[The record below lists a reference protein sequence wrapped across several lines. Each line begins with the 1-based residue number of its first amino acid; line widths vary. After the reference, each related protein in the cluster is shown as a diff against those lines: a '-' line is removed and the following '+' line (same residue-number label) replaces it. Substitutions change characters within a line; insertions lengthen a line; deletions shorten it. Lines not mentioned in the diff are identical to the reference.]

1 MRKWMLV
8 FAAGALGA
16 LVSSLAMWLAG
27 RYGLTQAMGV
37 RLAPALSAHWLYP
50 RIVWGGL
57 WGFLFLLPLFGGRWI
72 LKSAV
77 LALIVTLVQLFVIYP
92 YTTRYGVAGLEL
104 GMLMP
109 LAVYIFA
116 FIWALT
122 AAISLRLA

>member
-1 MRKWMLV
+1 MLV

-16 LVSSLAMWLAG
+16 LVSALAMWLAG
-27 RYGLTQAMGV
+27 RYGLPQSMGV
-37 RLAPALSAHWLYP
+37 RWAPALSADWLYP

-57 WGFLFLLPLFGGRWI
+57 WGFLFLLPLFGSRWL

-77 LALIVTLVQLFVIYP
+77 LALIVSLIQLFVIFP
-92 YTTRYGVAGLEL
+92 YTTSYGVAGLEL

-109 LAVYIFA
+109 VLVYILA
-116 FIWALT
+116 FVWALV

>member
-1 MRKWMLV
+1 MRRWMLV

-16 LVSSLAMWLAG
+16 LVSALAMWLAG
-27 RYGLTQAMGV
+27 RYGITQAMGV
-37 RLAPALSAHWLYP
+37 RWAPALSAHWLYP

-57 WGFLFLLPLFGGRWI
+57 WGFLFLLPLFGSRWL

-77 LALIVTLVQLFVIYP
+77 LALIVSLIQLFVIFP
-92 YTTRYGVAGLEL
+92 YTTTYGVAGLEL

-109 LAVYIFA
+109 VVVYAFA
-116 FIWALT
+116 FIWALA

>member
-1 MRKWMLV
+1 MLV

-92 YTTRYGVAGLEL
+92 YTTHYGVAGLEL

>member
-1 MRKWMLV
+1 MKKWLLV

-16 LVSSLAMWLAG
+16 LVSALAMWLAG

-77 LALIVTLVQLFVIYP
+77 LALIVTLIQLFVIYP

-109 LAVYIFA
+109 LVVYIFA
-116 FIWALT
+116 FIWALM

>member
-1 MRKWMLV
+1 MLV

>member
-1 MRKWMLV
+1 MKKWLLV

-16 LVSSLAMWLAG
+16 LVSALAMWLAG

-77 LALIVTLVQLFVIYP
+77 LALIVTLIQLFVIYP

-109 LAVYIFA
+109 LVVYIFA